1 MYQSRKSSDRTVD
14 TQSDSRV
21 SQDHEVLAQPAEIDE
36 ELLKQ
41 ISGGGGEPDAL
52 PKSGW

>member
-1 MYQSRKSSDRTVD
+1 MYQNRKPSDRTAE
-14 TQSDSRV
+14 TQTDSRV
-21 SQDHEVLAQPAEIDE
+21 DREHEVLAQPAELDE